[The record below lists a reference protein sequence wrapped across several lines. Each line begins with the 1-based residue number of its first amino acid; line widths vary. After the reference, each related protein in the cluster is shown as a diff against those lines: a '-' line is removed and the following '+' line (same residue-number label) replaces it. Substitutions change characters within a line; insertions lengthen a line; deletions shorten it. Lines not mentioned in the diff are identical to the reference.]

1 VEAAAAL
8 SFGKCGPGQSTPP
21 TVLTTPDTGY
31 SATQATTNI
40 TALVL
45 ALTLKLAMPIGGGL
59 IRFGNE

>member
-31 SATQATTNI
+31 SVSNYQYH
-40 TALVL
+40 
-45 ALTLKLAMPIGGGL
+45 
-59 IRFGNE
+59 RFGFGIDFEVGHANRRRFDSFLE